1 MAEGGKQDAGA
12 PIRLSHIYPSRSH
25 DAVNDP
31 LFTFIAVGLP
41 LSVIVYFF
49 RLVAGWSPGSIKG
62 IPIWLTLT
70 VNPFPNVA
78 HRFPHIPLRF
88 HGSCY
93 PHTVNR
99 KSTSSNVLQIIDR

>member
-62 IPIWLTLT
+62 IPIWLTLSESLPQRCT
-70 VNPFPNVA
+70 PLSAYSAALPWLMLS
-78 HRFPHIPLRF
+78 PYCESEEHIL
-88 HGSCY
+88 
-93 PHTVNR
+93 
-99 KSTSSNVLQIIDR
+99 

>member
-12 PIRLSHIYPSRSH
+12 PIRLSHIYPSHSH

-62 IPIWLTLT
+62 IPIWLTLSESLPPT
-70 VNPFPNVA
+70 LHTAFRIFRCASMA
-78 HRFPHIPLRF
+78 HVIPIL
-88 HGSCY
+88 
-93 PHTVNR
+93 
-99 KSTSSNVLQIIDR
+99 